1 MTKRHVSVGISVSF
15 VAARHNPVLE
25 QREAKFMNKTNPWPF
40 RSLARFATVALAGS
54 LVAGCAGE
62 FGGSSGPTTA
72 SVTSGGSRVASITE
86 AGYADLAP
94 VRQALS
100 GILSQEID
108 ADAAVRIALLASPS
122 LHRIYFD
129 LRLSGGDIA
138 RAATAAVPP
147 AESVEVLFA
156 TSVIGSLRRATTETD
171 ALKFEQAK
179 LEMAGQVVRLGLDIR
194 RAHAAAVAARQV
206 TKLTDDL
213 KTASEASAELGRR
226 MARVGNWPRL
236 NEYRENAA
244 LGTVSIQ
251 AARARLGETAA
262 RERLTRL
269 LGIWGIDA
277 QYRLPVALAPLPTQ
291 LEQIADPETVAAS
304 GRFDIRAMVFDIAA
318 ETREFELDGYE
329 TGLLRAGTGFYDLP
343 RARALGAV
351 ASTGT
356 ISVPVFDLQS
366 QASHDKSSRFTALLT
381 RASQAAISAR
391 ADAREAYMA
400 HRTAYDIARHYEVHM
415 LPLQARIM
423 DESVQ
428 RYNGMLTGVFDL
440 LADARQKT
448 TVEIA
453 SVEAL
458 RDYWISTANLANALL
473 AGGYS
478 GGTAASSLTAAP
490 EAPAAGH

>member
-1 MTKRHVSVGISVSF
+1 MTKRPVSAGMSANF
-15 VAARHNPVLE
+15 AAARHNPVLE
-25 QREAKFMNKTNPWPF
+25 QRESRSMSKTVPRPF
-40 RSLARFATVALAGS
+40 LSLARFPAVVLAGS
-54 LVAGCAGE
+54 LLAGCAGE
-62 FGGSSGPTTA
+62 FGSSSGPVAA
-72 SVTSGGSRVASITE
+72 SVPSDGSRVASITE
-86 AGYADLAP
+86 ASYADLSP
-94 VRQALS
+94 VRHALG

-108 ADAAVRIALLASPS
+108 ADAAVRIALLSSPA

-129 LRLSGGDIA
+129 LRLSGDAIA
-138 RAATAAVPP
+138 RAATAAVLP

-156 TSVIGSLRRATTETD
+156 TSVIGGLRRAATEAD

-179 LEMAGQVVRLGLDIR
+179 LDMAGQVVRLALDVR

-206 TKLTDDL
+206 AKLTEDL

-236 NEYRENAA
+236 NEYRESAS
-244 LGTVSIQ
+244 LGTVSVQ

-269 LGIWGIDA
+269 LGIWGSDA
-277 QYRLPVALAPLPTQ
+277 RYRLAEALAPLPAQ
-291 LEQIADPETVAAS
+291 LEPLADPEAVAVS
-304 GRFDIRAMVFDIAA
+304 GRLDIRAMVFDIAA
-318 ETREFELDGYE
+318 ETREFELEGYE
-329 TGLLRAGTGFYDLP
+329 TGQLLPGTGFYALP
-343 RARALGAV
+343 RARALGAGE
-351 ASTGT
+351 STGT
-356 ISVPVFDLQS
+356 ISVPAFDLQN
-366 QASHDKSSRFTALLT
+366 QASHGKSSRFMALLT

-448 TVEIA
+448 NVEIA

-473 AGGYS
+473 AGGYA
-478 GGTAASSLTAAP
+478 GGTAAFSSTAAP